1 MMPRRWRPSFNTSH
15 LDELAT
21 AYADGAIDARQ
32 LREGSERLRI
42 RLAEVEAEIAA
53 AAGGSVLA
61 GLPCA
66 PDLVERW
73 AALSV
78 DRRRAIVDEL
88 MTVVIH
94 RAPKGRRKGW
104 RHGESYFDPT

>member
-1 MMPRRWRPSFNTSH
+1 MHRKADVIRER

-53 AAGGSVLA
+53 AAADPSSPAFPARPTSSNA
-61 GLPCA
+61 GP
-66 PDLVERW
+66 PYRW
-73 AALSV
+73 TAGARSS
-78 DRRRAIVDEL
+78 
-88 MTVVIH
+88 T
-94 RAPKGRRKGW
+94 
-104 RHGESYFDPT
+104 S